1 MIDKRTIFDIHRL
14 AHEGLSVRKI
24 AGTLGRARQTVHKY
38 LDDPSLTRASFTRS
52 SKLDPFKE
60 EIAHL
65 VEIDPKASAVVIR
78 QRLEAQGFEGGITIV
93 RDYLQGVR
101 DATTKRRPVIRFES
115 APGVQCQTDWGH
127 FGAMAY
133 GDTHRKLYCLA
144 VIECHSRM
152 LYLEF
157 THSQRQDTL
166 HRCLLNAFHFFQGT
180 PKELVHDNMLT
191 AVLERQG
198 PLVRFNEHF
207 LEFLRPF
214 HITPVACNVA
224 QPQAK
229 GKVEKGALHYI
240 RHNFWPLRTFR
251 DLPDLQAQANQWRD
265 QVANVRVH
273 NTTGHRPSERF
284 DPTAMRPLPDL
295 VPDCRD
301 TALAKVHTDF
311 SIRFDGNTYTGPP
324 WLIGKS
330 IVVKADHHH
339 LTCYFKD
346 KTVATH
352 LRCWQRKQRIELPQ
366 HREAAQ
372 KHHRRHW
379 YSQEVAACIS
389 LGEIAKRYLE
399 HLATTSEPLK
409 KQVKK
414 LLALKDD
421 YGAQALLDAMQ
432 RATLH
437 QAFGAHY
444 IENILYQ
451 EMTPQRQHS
460 PVRLKHPHLNH
471 IRLETPSLED
481 YDAFVIKRNKS

>member
-1 MIDKRTIFDIHRL
+1 MIDKRTIFELHRL
-14 AHEGLSVRKI
+14 AHAGLSVRKI
-24 AGTLGRARQTVHKY
+24 AKTLGISRPTATKY
-38 LDDPSLTRASFTRS
+38 LEEPNPPRPPILRPSKIEAFKDEITR
-52 SKLDPFKE
+52 L
-60 EIAHL
+60 L
-65 VEIDPKASAVVIR
+65 EIDPKASAVVIR
-78 QRLEAQGFEGGITIV
+78 QHLATQGFDGGITMV
-93 RDYLQGVR
+93 RDYLHGVR
-101 DATTKRRPVIRFES
+101 DASKKKPPVIRFES

-127 FGAMAY
+127 FGSLPY
-133 GDTHRKLYCLA
+133 GNTTRKLYCLA
-144 VIECHSRM
+144 VIEAHSRL

-166 HRCLLNAFHFFQGT
+166 HRCLLNAFHFFHGT

-207 LEFLRPF
+207 LEFLRPL

-224 QPQAK
+224 QPQEK
-229 GKVEKGALHYI
+229 GKVEKGAIHYI

-273 NTTGHRPSERF
+273 NTTGQRPIERF
-284 DPTAMRPLPDL
+284 VPKAMRPLPAL
-295 VPDCRD
+295 LPDCRD
-301 TALAKVHTDF
+301 TAPAKVHIDF
-311 SIRFDGNTYTGPP
+311 SIRFDGNTYTVPP
-324 WLIGKS
+324 WLLGKTLT
-330 IVVKADHHH
+330 VKGDHHQV
-339 LTCYFKD
+339 TCYFKD
-346 KTVATH
+346 KVVATH
-352 LRCWQRKQRIELPQ
+352 LRCWQRKQRIELPH

-379 YSQEVAACIS
+379 YSQEVTAFIA

-399 HLATTSEPLK
+399 HLATTNEPLK
-409 KQVKK
+409 KSVNK
-414 LLALKDD
+414 LLALKDE
-421 YGAQALLDAMQ
+421 YGAQALVDAMQ

-437 QAFGAHY
+437 QAYGAHY

-451 EMTPQRQHS
+451 EMTPQRQHP
-460 PVRLKHPHLNH
+460 PVRLKHPALNH
-471 IRLETPSLED
+471 IRLEEPSLEA